1 MNHILLYIA
10 SGVTIT
16 ISTRIIVP
24 IRRIIETMRVS
35 KWGTTTSS
43 IITHPSPSMM
53 SSGVWNFIAS
63 TIADQISVCGI
74 KFLLEP
80 KDLLLEHWNGPNTTI
95 HWIFDP
101 CFGFIGQRV
110 HSILSLMGLHLIEEF
125 AHVACTKYLVNIC
138 KFMWLFWWEIWGKN
152 AIRHALP
159 SQKLAGCTW
168 RIGVARRGH
177 DLRTLPPTL
186 YTNQLPNNYLITNS
200 MYIVLNF

>member
-1 MNHILLYIA
+1 MNHIVLYIP
-10 SGVTIT
+10 SGVAII

-24 IRRIIETMRVS
+24 IRIIETMGVS
-35 KWGTTTSS
+35 KWWGTTTSS
-43 IITHPSPSMM
+43 IITTHPWSPSKI
-53 SSGVWNFIAS
+53 WHFIAS

-80 KDLLLEHWNGPNTTI
+80 KDLFLEHWNGPNTTI
-95 HWIFDP
+95 HWILDP

-110 HSILSLMGLHLIEEF
+110 HSILSLMGLNLVEEF
-125 AHVACTKYLVNIC
+125 ANVACTKYLVNIC
-138 KFMWLFWWEIWGKN
+138 KLMWLFWWEIWGKN
-152 AIRHALP
+152 AIWHALP